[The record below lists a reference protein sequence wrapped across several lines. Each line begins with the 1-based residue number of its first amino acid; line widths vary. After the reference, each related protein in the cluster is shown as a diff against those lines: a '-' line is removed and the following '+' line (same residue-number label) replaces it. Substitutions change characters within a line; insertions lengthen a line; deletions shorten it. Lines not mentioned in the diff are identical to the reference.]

1 MKTGGTEELGIEM
14 TNPTAAKSSHGANL
28 KEQLKIQSAK
38 VDALEKKV
46 AKNERELADM
56 KRLIAVLQQERVD
69 KAPAQEEL
77 ELHTDPETGQQY
89 WYNRSTNETRWVDE

>member
-1 MKTGGTEELGIEM
+1 MAEKR
-14 TNPTAAKSSHGANL
+14 SHGANL

-46 AKNERELADM
+46 AKMDALERELADM
-56 KRLIAVLQQERVD
+56 KRLIAALEQRLVE
-69 KAPAQEEL
+69 KAPAEEEL